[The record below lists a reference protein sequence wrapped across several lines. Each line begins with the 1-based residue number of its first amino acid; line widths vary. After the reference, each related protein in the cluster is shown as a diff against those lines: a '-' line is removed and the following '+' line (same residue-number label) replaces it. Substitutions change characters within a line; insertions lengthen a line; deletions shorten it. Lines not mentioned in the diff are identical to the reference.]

1 MFKEFRDFI
10 ATGNV
15 IDFAVGV
22 ILAAAVGGVVNGFV
36 ADIAMP
42 VIGKIVGNVDFK
54 DALKIVL
61 TPAVMGTD
69 GVVTTPELAIKF
81 GSWMSSII
89 NLIITGFVLFMIVKS
104 YNKVR
109 KPVEA
114 APAGPT
120 ELDILKEIR
129 DSLKK

>member
-1 MFKEFRDFI
+1 MFKEFKDFI

-42 VIGKIVGNVDFK
+42 VIGKIAGNVDFK

-61 TPAVMGTD
+61 TPAVIGAD

-89 NLIITGFVLFMIVKS
+89 NLVITGFVLFVIVKS
-104 YNKVR
+104 YNKMR
-109 KPVEA
+109 KPA
-114 APAGPT
+114 APAPAGPT

-129 DSLKK
+129 DSLRK

>member
-61 TPAVMGTD
+61 TPAVIGTD

>member
-1 MFKEFRDFI
+1 MFKEFKDFI

-22 ILAAAVGGVVNGFV
+22 ILAAAIGGVVNGFV

-42 VIGKIVGNVDFK
+42 VVGKIVGNVDFK
-54 DALKIVL
+54 EAFKIVL
-61 TPAVMGTD
+61 TPAVLGAD
-69 GVVTTPELAIKF
+69 GAVATPELAIKF
-81 GSWMSSII
+81 GSWITSII
-89 NLIITGFVLFMIVKS
+89 NLIITGFVLFMIVRS

-129 DSLKK
+129 DSLRK